1 MVVPP
6 EGGVAGPP
14 DDGLEGLRP
23 IAERPLFGIMPNAPH
38 QSAGVL
44 TGAPYDLAF
53 VEFDDQGL
61 CYDREQMDAVTR
73 RLDGMRMTRK
83 DAIVLVFVHGWKH
96 DARTDDDNLSSF
108 RIVLAQTAAFEQA
121 EAAKGGAD
129 ARPVLGV
136 FVGWRGLTA
145 FGPSDLIADA
155 TFLGRQEAGHRVST
169 GSARELF
176 GRLRHYRNSRLNN
189 QGKPLLI
196 IAGHSFG
203 GMIVFSALAQSLIEA
218 ASDQDL
224 VMDSR
229 FADLVLL
236 INPAIEGARYLPIY
250 DLVYK
255 SDFVQTSTPQLPLFI
270 CVQADNDRAVGW
282 AFPLGNAANGVEEA
296 AIGDLEQRCITH
308 GLGFIDEFRTHRL
321 DAPSANGTAV
331 LDPPGLKQPSPFWVV
346 RANPGVIDGHSG
358 IWQAS
363 FKAFLASVVFSQLV
377 LTRNHP
383 PRQQAE
389 PEVRG

>member
-1 MVVPP
+1 MVIPP
-6 EGGVAGPP
+6 N
-14 DDGLEGLRP
+14 DGLQGLSP

-38 QSAGVL
+38 QAAGVL
-44 TGAPYDLAF
+44 AGATYNLAF
-53 VEFDDQGL
+53 VEFDDQGR
-61 CYDREQMDAVTR
+61 CYDRAQMQAVAQ
-73 RLDGMRMTRK
+73 RLDAMRDARQ
-83 DAIVLVFVHGWKH
+83 DAIVLVFAHGWKH

-108 RIVLAQTAAFEQA
+108 RIVLAQTAAFERDHAAQA
-121 EAAKGGAD
+121 GAA

-145 FGPSDLIADA
+145 FGPTDLIADA

-176 GRLRHYRNSRLNN
+176 GRLRHYRNARIARR
-189 QGKPLLI
+189 GAPLLI
-196 IAGHSFG
+196 VSGHSFG
-203 GMIVFSALAQSLIEA
+203 GMIVYSALAQSLIEA
-218 ASDQDL
+218 ASDQDP

-250 DLVYK
+250 DLVYQ
-255 SDFVQTSTPQLPLFI
+255 SAFVQASTPQLPLFV

-321 DAPSANGTAV
+321 DAASPDAAAV

-358 IWQAS
+358 IWQPS
-363 FKAFLASVVFSQLV
+363 FKEFLASVVFSQVV
-377 LTRNHP
+377 LTRNRAP
-383 PRQQAE
+383 TTQAA
-389 PEVRG
+389 PD